1 MEFCRTLSFLEVEF
15 NNLILTDHECLK
27 DFLFLM
33 SCHFIVIQFNFYGEN
48 MNNNPFFIWQLNFF
62 CIYLKSATIIQYTI
76 KGRFM
81 SR

>member
-27 DFLFLM
+27 DFLFSM

-48 MNNNPFFIWQLNFF
+48 MNNNPFFILSL
-62 CIYLKSATIIQYTI
+62 IHI
-76 KGRFM
+76 
-81 SR
+81 

>member
-48 MNNNPFFIWQLNFF
+48 MNNNPFFIWQLNFL
-62 CIYLKSATIIQYTI
+62 CIYLPCHNMRKLFNLLFI
-76 KGRFM
+76 
-81 SR
+81 

>member
-48 MNNNPFFIWQLNFF
+48 MNNNPFFIWQPNYYF
-62 CIYLKSATIIQYTI
+62 
-76 KGRFM
+76 
-81 SR
+81 SRWSPVVFGGKKLIRG

>member
-48 MNNNPFFIWQLNFF
+48 MNNNPFFIWQPNFF
-62 CIYLKSATIIQYTI
+62 CIYLT
-76 KGRFM
+76 FHNM
-81 SR
+81 SKVFKLVVI

>member
-48 MNNNPFFIWQLNFF
+48 MNNNPFLYGSLISFVYI
-62 CIYLKSATIIQYTI
+62 CHVIT
-76 KGRFM
+76 
-81 SR
+81 